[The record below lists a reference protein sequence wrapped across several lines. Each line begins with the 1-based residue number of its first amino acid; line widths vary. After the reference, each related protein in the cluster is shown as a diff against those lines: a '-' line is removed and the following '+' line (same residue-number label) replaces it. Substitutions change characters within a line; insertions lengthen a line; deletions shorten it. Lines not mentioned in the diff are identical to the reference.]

1 MSGPVSFDGPLLA
14 TLRYRDFRNL
24 WLGSFASYA
33 GQWIQ
38 QATIAWL
45 AYDMTGSKTLLGLI
59 MGIRALPMFLCAPL
73 AGVAADRYNRR
84 LLLIGSQLIS
94 ATTALIFGI
103 VLATGH
109 AQVWHLFVFVLIS
122 GAAAVMDRPVRLT
135 ILFDLVP
142 RGVAMQAVA
151 INMIAFSV
159 SRIAGPAV
167 AGYLIG
173 WVGAEG
179 NLFVQ
184 AAAYFAAAASVFAIA
199 IPPRERKHSGLS
211 AFGELA
217 EGLRFAVSDRNAR
230 VLLLIGITPFLLLV
244 PIFGGLLPVYTKDVF
259 HAGPQ
264 VLGMLL
270 TSVGIGGVAGG
281 WFASRCMHF
290 PRQGMVQGCAVLAMC
305 AAFLFL
311 AVAPGVLLACAALIV
326 AGLAEM
332 VLFTSNQ
339 ATLQMVVPE
348 TMRGRIASLLQLYPA
363 FASVGIMLEGVVAD
377 WIGIQAVTVL
387 IALACATLTLFLLS
401 PRGGLAAVRVTK

>member
-1 MSGPVSFDGPLLA
+1 MSGPVSFNGPLLA

-24 WLGSFASYA
+24 WLGSFSSYA

-45 AYDMTGSKTLLGLI
+45 AYDMTGSKSLLGLI
-59 MGIRALPMFLCAPL
+59 MGIRAIPMFLCAPL
-73 AGVAADRYNRR
+73 AGVAADRYDRR
-84 LLLIGSQLIS
+84 SLLMGSQLVS
-94 ATTALIFGI
+94 AVTALLFGI
-103 VLATGH
+103 VLATGS
-109 AQVWHLFVFVLIS
+109 AQIWHLFVFVLIS
-122 GAAAVMDRPVRLT
+122 GAAAVVDRPVRLT
-135 ILFDLVP
+135 IIFDLVP
-142 RGVAMQAVA
+142 RGIAMQAVA

-173 WVGAEG
+173 WVGAAG

-184 AAAYFAAAASVFAIA
+184 SVAYFAAAASVFVIV

-217 EGLRFAVSDRNAR
+217 EGLRFAISDRTAR
-230 VLLLIGITPFLLLV
+230 VLLLIGATPFLLLV

-259 HAGPQ
+259 HAGPE

-270 TSVGIGGVAGG
+270 TSVGVGGVAGG
-281 WFASRCMHF
+281 WCASKFMHF
-290 PRQGMVQGCAVLAMC
+290 QRQGVVQGCAVLAMC
-305 AAFLFL
+305 LGFLGLSAAPS
-311 AVAPGVLLACAALIV
+311 VALACAALV
-326 AGLAEM
+326 VSGLAEM

-348 TMRGRIASLLQLYPA
+348 AMRGRIASLLQLYPG
-363 FASVGIMLEGVVAD
+363 FASVGIMLEGVLAD
-377 WIGIQAVTVL
+377 WIGIQWVTVL
-387 IALACATLTLFLLS
+387 IALTTASITAFLLS
-401 PRGGLAAVRVTK
+401 ARGGLAAVRVG

>member
-1 MSGPVSFDGPLLA
+1 MSGPVSFDGPLLD

-84 LLLIGSQLIS
+84 LLLMGSQLIS

-103 VLATGH
+103 VLANGH

-135 ILFDLVP
+135 IIFDLVP

-151 INMIAFSV
+151 MNMIAFSV

-184 AAAYFAAAASVFAIA
+184 AVAYFAAAASVFAIA

-230 VLLLIGITPFLLLV
+230 VLLLIGITPFFLLV

-387 IALACATLTLFLLS
+387 IALACAALTLFLLS

>member
-1 MSGPVSFDGPLLA
+1 MSGPLSFDGPLLA

-59 MGIRALPMFLCAPL
+59 MGIRAVPMFLCAPL

-84 LLLIGSQLIS
+84 LLLMGSQLIS
-94 ATTALIFGI
+94 AITALLFGI
-103 VLATGH
+103 VLATGN

-135 ILFDLVP
+135 IIFDLVP

-151 INMIAFSV
+151 MNMIAFSV

-199 IPPRERKHSGLS
+199 IPPRERKYSGLS

-230 VLLLIGITPFLLLV
+230 VLLLIGITPFFLLV

-270 TSVGIGGVAGG
+270 TSVGIGGVAGS

-290 PRQGMVQGCAVLAMC
+290 PRQGVVQGCAVLAMC
-305 AAFLFL
+305 AAFMFL
-311 AVAPGVLLACAALIV
+311 AVAPGVLLACAALII

-348 TMRGRIASLLQLYPA
+348 AMRGRIASLLQLYPA
-363 FASVGIMLEGVVAD
+363 FASVGIMLEGIVAD

>member
-1 MSGPVSFDGPLLA
+1 LSGPLSFDGPLLA

-59 MGIRALPMFLCAPL
+59 MGIRAVPMFLCAPL

-84 LLLIGSQLIS
+84 LLLMGSQLIS
-94 ATTALIFGI
+94 AITALLFGI
-103 VLATGH
+103 VLATGN

-135 ILFDLVP
+135 IIFDLVP

-151 INMIAFSV
+151 MNMIAFSV

-199 IPPRERKHSGLS
+199 IPPRERKYSGLS

-230 VLLLIGITPFLLLV
+230 VLLLIGITPFFLLV

-270 TSVGIGGVAGG
+270 TSVGIGGVAGS

-290 PRQGMVQGCAVLAMC
+290 PRQGVVQGCAVLAMC
-305 AAFLFL
+305 AAFMFL
-311 AVAPGVLLACAALIV
+311 AVAPGVLLACAALII

-348 TMRGRIASLLQLYPA
+348 AMRGRIASLLQLYPA
-363 FASVGIMLEGVVAD
+363 FASVGIMLEGIVAD

>member
-1 MSGPVSFDGPLLA
+1 MSGPVSVDGPLLA
-14 TLRYRDFRNL
+14 TLRFRDFRNL

-45 AYDMTGSKTLLGLI
+45 AYDMTGSKSLLGLI
-59 MGIRALPMFLCAPL
+59 MGVRAIPMFLCAPL
-73 AGVAADRYNRR
+73 AGVAADRYDRR
-84 LLLIGSQLIS
+84 SLLMGSQLIS
-94 ATTALIFGI
+94 SLTALLFGI
-103 VLATGH
+103 VLATGN
-109 AQVWHLFVFVLIS
+109 AQVWHLFVFVLVS
-122 GAAAVMDRPVRLT
+122 GAAAVVDRPVRLT
-135 ILFDLVP
+135 IIFDLVP
-142 RGVAMQAVA
+142 RNVAMQAVA

-184 AAAYFAAAASVFAIA
+184 AAAYFAAASTVFIIT

-217 EGLRFAVSDRNAR
+217 EGLRFAVNDRTAR
-230 VLLLIGITPFLLLV
+230 VLLLIGTTPFLLLV

-259 HAGPQ
+259 HAGPE

-270 TSVGIGGVAGG
+270 TSVGVGGVAGG
-281 WFASRCMHF
+281 WFASKFMHF
-290 PRQGMVQGCAVLAMC
+290 PRQGVVQGCAVLAMC
-305 AAFLFL
+305 AGFLL
-311 AVAPGVLLACAALIV
+311 LSAAPSVALACGALIV
-326 AGLAEM
+326 SGLAEM

-348 TMRGRIASLLQLYPA
+348 AMRGRIASLLQLYPG
-363 FASVGIMLEGVVAD
+363 FASVGILFEGLLAD
-377 WIGIQAVTVL
+377 VIGIQWVTVL
-387 IALACATLTLFLLS
+387 IALTTGTLTLFLLS
-401 PRGGLAAVRVTK
+401 SRGGLSDVRVR

>member
-84 LLLIGSQLIS
+84 LLLMGSQLIS
-94 ATTALIFGI
+94 AITALLFGI
-103 VLATGH
+103 VLATGN

-135 ILFDLVP
+135 IIFDLVP

-151 INMIAFSV
+151 MNMIAFSV

-167 AGYLIG
+167 AGYLFG

-199 IPPRERKHSGLS
+199 IPPRERKYSGLS

-230 VLLLIGITPFLLLV
+230 VLLLIGITPFFLLV

-270 TSVGIGGVAGG
+270 TSVGIGGVAGS

-290 PRQGMVQGCAVLAMC
+290 PRQGVVQGCAVLAMC
-305 AAFLFL
+305 AAFMFL
-311 AVAPGVLLACAALIV
+311 AVAPGVLLACAALII

-348 TMRGRIASLLQLYPA
+348 AMRGRIASLLQLYPA
-363 FASVGIMLEGVVAD
+363 FASVGIMLEGIVAD

>member
-1 MSGPVSFDGPLLA
+1 M
-14 TLRYRDFRNL
+14 
-24 WLGSFASYA
+24 
-33 GQWIQ
+33 
-38 QATIAWL
+38 
-45 AYDMTGSKTLLGLI
+45 
-59 MGIRALPMFLCAPL
+59 
-73 AGVAADRYNRR
+73 
-84 LLLIGSQLIS
+84 GSQLIS

-135 ILFDLVP
+135 IIFDLVP

-211 AFGELA
+211 AFGERA

>member
-73 AGVAADRYNRR
+73 AGVAADRYDRR
-84 LLLIGSQLIS
+84 LLLMSSQLIS
-94 ATTALIFGI
+94 AITALLFGI
-103 VLATGH
+103 VLATGN

-135 ILFDLVP
+135 IIFDLVP

-151 INMIAFSV
+151 MNMIAFSV

-199 IPPRERKHSGLS
+199 IPLRERKYSGLS

-270 TSVGIGGVAGG
+270 TSVGIGGVAGS
-281 WFASRCMHF
+281 WFASRCMQF
-290 PRQGMVQGCAVLAMC
+290 PRQGVVQGCAVLAMC

-363 FASVGIMLEGVVAD
+363 FASVGIMLEGIVAD